1 MNVAPKPGSLST
13 QIAPPRESTL
23 ARATASPKRDS
34 PFITSF
40 SDYRRTTSFRVRLTP
55 PAPPASRRR
64 K

>member
-1 MNVAPKPGSLST
+1 MNAAPKPGSLST
-13 QIAPPRESTL
+13 QIEPPAESTL
-23 ARATASPKRDS
+23 VRATASPKPAS

-40 SDYRRTTSFRVRLTP
+40 SDYRRTTSLRVWLTP